1 MMRSGILFLD
11 VRAHGGLGE
20 TLRGFRR
27 SAGRLGRSFVLL
39 TIVAAFLTGPAWIKS
54 SDPTDSTTSPSGSL
68 VKSTPTV
75 VPTPSNDPPAEP
87 TPTPTPAT
95 PTDPPP
101 ESPVPS
107 AEPTPTA
114 IPAGQTEPVPIL
126 MYHYIRPDPGHGD
139 PIGQDLSVTPE
150 QFAEQTKYLADHHFT
165 TMTMAELADVRAGR
179 LALPA
184 NPIVLTFDD
193 GYQDFYTHAWPLLR
207 EHGFKATSFIVTAV
221 VGQPPYVTWEMI
233 DEMQQS
239 GLIEFGSHTVTHKEL
254 PFLSDGQAKQEI
266 EQSKQ
271 PLEAHL
277 GHPVR
282 SFSYPVGRFSDRDV
296 ELVRSTGYEIAVT
309 TMGGHAKSDQDPL
322 RLPRVR
328 IHGTT
333 TLSQFGAMLD

>member
-1 MMRSGILFLD
+1 M
-11 VRAHGGLGE
+11 
-20 TLRGFRR
+20 
-27 SAGRLGRSFVLL
+27 
-39 TIVAAFLTGPAWIKS
+39 TIAAAFLTGPAWSIKS
-54 SDPTDSTTSPSGSL
+54 SAPTDSTTSTTESL
-68 VKSTPTV
+68 VNSTPTV
-75 VPTPSNDPPAEP
+75 VPTPSSDSPAE
-87 TPTPTPAT
+87 
-95 PTDPPP
+95 
-101 ESPVPS
+101 S
-107 AEPTPTA
+107 TPTA
-114 IPAGQTEPVPIL
+114 TPAGQTVPVPIL

-139 PIGQDLSVTPE
+139 PIGRDLSVTPE

-184 NPIVLTFDD
+184 NPIILTFDD

-254 PFLSDGQAKQEI
+254 PYLSDGQAKQEI

-271 PLEAHL
+271 PLEEHL

-296 ELVRSTGYEIAVT
+296 EFVRSAGYEIAVT

-328 IHGTT
+328 IHGAT
-333 TLSQFGAMLD
+333 TLSQFGAMLE